1 MKDKLAAVQRS
12 RVGQFARKT
21 LDDRVPHYLAVLLGL
36 AAENGRAV

>member
-21 LDDRVPHYLAVLLGL
+21 LDDPVLHLAVLLGL